1 MDVDLEMV
9 LQAMYEADLR
19 VVAGSIDG
27 DMPALLRFSQA
38 LADRVEHS
46 VLRDVDSAVQELAC
60 RP

>member
-27 DMPALLRFSQA
+27 DLPALLRFSQA

-46 VLRDVDSAVQELAC
+46 VLRDVDSAV
-60 RP
+60 